1 MSNTQNELDLIFM
14 KRAITCAKRAAAR
27 DEVPVGAVIVK
38 DGFVIATGSNMR
50 ERAADAAAHAEL
62 IAIRR
67 ACKKLGKWRL
77 SDCDLYVTLEPCP
90 MCAGAAINARLR
102 RVVFGAYDAK
112 AGALG
117 TVVDLNGCNLNH
129 LLLVQG
135 GVLEEQCAFLL
146 SDFFRKLRIK

>member
-1 MSNTQNELDLIFM
+1 MSKLDIKFM
-14 KRAITCAKRAAAR
+14 KRAITCAKRAASR
-27 DEVPVGAVIVK
+27 DEVPVGAVIVM
-38 DGFVIATGSNMR
+38 DGVIIATGSNMR

-67 ACKKLGKWRL
+67 ACKKLGRWRL

-117 TVVDLNGCNLNH
+117 TVVDLNSYGLNH
-129 LLLVQG
+129 MLQVQG
-135 GVLEEQCAFLL
+135 GILEEQCAFLL
-146 SDFFRKLRIK
+146 SDFFRKLRVK